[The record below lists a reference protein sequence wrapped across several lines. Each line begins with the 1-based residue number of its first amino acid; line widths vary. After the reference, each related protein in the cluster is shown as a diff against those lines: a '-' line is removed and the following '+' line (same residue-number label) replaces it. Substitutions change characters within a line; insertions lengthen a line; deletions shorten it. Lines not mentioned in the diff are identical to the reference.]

1 MTSPARRLVEH
12 ASRTDV
18 LVRAPGRANLI
29 GEHTDADEGYVLP
42 VALDLATVVSGR
54 RIADRL
60 VLRSLDLPDEG
71 VVEVDLRT
79 GQGPTTGWGRY
90 ATAVVGALR
99 DSGLALHGVDGVVAS
114 DVPLGAG
121 LSSSAALE
129 VAIALTLLVEPI
141 APTRLAQLCQRA
153 ENDGV
158 GVQSGIMD
166 QLASAGAQAG
176 SALFLDCRSL
186 QTEQVPVPADLM
198 VLMVDS
204 AVSRSL
210 TSSAYNERRHQ
221 CARAARELGVRV
233 LRDATPALL
242 DDRWDSL
249 DDVTRRRAR
258 HVVTENARVLTAVQ
272 ALREDDRPTLRA
284 AFAASQDSLARD
296 FEVTVP
302 ELDLLVQLAGDTAGV
317 VASRMTGAG
326 FGGCTV
332 SLVERDRAESARDE
346 VVAAYVRATGR
357 PARAWLC
364 PPSAGASVLGAA

>member
-204 AVSRSL
+204 AVSRNL
-210 TSSAYNERRHQ
+210 TSSAYNERRRQ
-221 CARAARELGVRV
+221 CALAASKLGVRV

-296 FEVTVP
+296 FEVSVP

-332 SLVERDRAESARDE
+332 SLVERDRAETARDE

>member
-1 MTSPARRLVEH
+1 MTSPARRLVDAATH
-12 ASRTDV
+12 TDV

-54 RIADRL
+54 RAADRL
-60 VLRSLDLPDEG
+60 VLRSLDLPADG

-79 GQGPTTGWGRY
+79 GQGPTVGWGRY
-90 ATAVVGALR
+90 VTAVVGVLR

-129 VAIALTLLVEPI
+129 VAIALALLVEPI
-141 APTRLAQLCQRA
+141 APARLARLCQRA
-153 ENDGV
+153 ENAGV

-166 QLASAGAQAG
+166 QFASAGAQAG

-186 QTEQVPVPADLM
+186 RTEQVPVPADLL
-198 VLMVDS
+198 VLVVDS

-210 TSSAYNERRHQ
+210 TSSAYNERRQQ
-221 CARAARELGVRV
+221 CALAARGLGVRV
-233 LRDATPALL
+233 LRDATLELL
-242 DDRWDSL
+242 DDRWGSL
-249 DDVTRRRAR
+249 DDVIRRRAR
-258 HVVTENARVLTAVQ
+258 HVVTENARVLTAVR
-272 ALREDDRPTLRA
+272 ALRDDDRATLRA
-284 AFAASQDSLARD
+284 TFAASQDSLAHD
-296 FEVTVP
+296 FEVSVP

-332 SLVERDRAESARDE
+332 SLVERNHAEAARDAL
-346 VVAAYVRATGR
+346 VAAYVWATGLA
-357 PARAWLC
+357 ARSWLC
-364 PPSAGASVLGAA
+364 TPSAGASVLGAA

>member
-1 MTSPARRLVEH
+1 MTSPARRLVDAATH
-12 ASRTDV
+12 TDV

-54 RIADRL
+54 RAADRL
-60 VLRSLDLPDEG
+60 VLRSLDLPADG

-79 GQGPTTGWGRY
+79 GQGPTVGWGRY
-90 ATAVVGALR
+90 VTAVVGVLR

-129 VAIALTLLVEPI
+129 VAIALALLVEPI
-141 APTRLAQLCQRA
+141 APARLARLCQRA
-153 ENDGV
+153 ENAGV

-166 QLASAGAQAG
+166 QFASAGAQAG

-186 QTEQVPVPADLM
+186 HTEQVPVPADLL
-198 VLMVDS
+198 VLVVDS

-210 TSSAYNERRHQ
+210 TSSAYNERRQQ
-221 CARAARELGVRV
+221 CALAARGLGVRV
-233 LRDATPALL
+233 LRDATLELL
-242 DDRWDSL
+242 DDRWGSL
-249 DDVTRRRAR
+249 DDVIRRRAR
-258 HVVTENARVLTAVQ
+258 HVVTENARVLTAVR
-272 ALREDDRPTLRA
+272 ALRDDDRATLRA
-284 AFAASQDSLARD
+284 TFAASQDSLAHD
-296 FEVTVP
+296 FEVSVP

-332 SLVERDRAESARDE
+332 SLVERNHAEAARDAL
-346 VVAAYVRATGR
+346 VAAYVWATGLA
-357 PARAWLC
+357 ARSWLC
-364 PPSAGASVLGAA
+364 TPSAGASVLGAA

>member
-1 MTSPARRLVEH
+1 MTSPARRLVDAATH
-12 ASRTDV
+12 TDV

-54 RIADRL
+54 RAADRL
-60 VLRSLDLPDEG
+60 VLRSLDLPADG

-79 GQGPTTGWGRY
+79 GQGPTVGWGRY
-90 ATAVVGALR
+90 VTAVVGVLR

-129 VAIALTLLVEPI
+129 VAIALALLVEPI
-141 APTRLAQLCQRA
+141 APARLARLCQRA
-153 ENDGV
+153 ENAGV

-166 QLASAGAQAG
+166 QFASAGAQAG

-186 QTEQVPVPADLM
+186 RTEQVPVPADLL
-198 VLMVDS
+198 VLVVDS

-210 TSSAYNERRHQ
+210 TSSAYNERRQQ
-221 CARAARELGVRV
+221 CALAARGLGVRV
-233 LRDATPALL
+233 LRDATLELL
-242 DDRWDSL
+242 DDRWGSL
-249 DDVTRRRAR
+249 DDVIRRRAR
-258 HVVTENARVLTAVQ
+258 HVVTENARVLTAVR
-272 ALREDDRPTLRA
+272 ALRDDDRATLRA
-284 AFAASQDSLARD
+284 TFAASQDSLAHD
-296 FEVTVP
+296 FELSVP

-332 SLVERDRAESARDE
+332 SLVERNHAEAARDAL
-346 VVAAYVRATGR
+346 VAAYVWATGLA
-357 PARAWLC
+357 ARSWLC
-364 PPSAGASVLGAA
+364 TPSAGASVLGAA

>member
-29 GEHTDADEGYVLP
+29 GEHTDADEGFVLP

-60 VLRSLDLPDEG
+60 MLRSLDLPDEG

-90 ATAVVGALR
+90 ATAVVDALR

-129 VAIALTLLVEPI
+129 VAIALALLVEPL
-141 APTRLAQLCQRA
+141 APARLAQLCQRA

-176 SALFLDCRSL
+176 AALFLDCRSL
-186 QTEQVPVPADLM
+186 QTEQIPVPADLM
-198 VLMVDS
+198 VLMIDS

-210 TSSAYNERRHQ
+210 TFSAYNERRQQ
-221 CARAARELGVRV
+221 CALAARGLGVRV

-284 AFAASQDSLARD
+284 AFAASHDSLARD

-332 SLVERDRAESARDE
+332 SLVERDRAETARDE